1 MNLKCFDVSDEIFNK
16 ILYDFESDVI
26 EIDELDKNSYY
37 SDRYSI
43 IYVRKTNQIIC
54 RAYILH
60 NYCDTMLYSGWKQ
73 ILLNKVEYTNI
84 KAEDSIDG
92 PRAWNYIMKILLT
105 KYTRNEV
112 ETILTSYQTKPEYEK
127 QYHYDWPIV
136 SQNVQKQ
143 ALCVKY
149 DINGAHCDALCEM
162 FPKCKHSFVYMY
174 VKRHSNI
181 IYKKYPN
188 FFVGMLQ
195 HYGYSGAYWYIVD
208 RTTKILT
215 AAMDTVG
222 GQLIYANTDGFCVME
237 PKAKLKTSDRLGDF
251 KLEYEGDVYIYT
263 NRIRSPYILY
273 QFGDKLVGSCM
284 TEARKDINLKKGI
297 VCHYDRVKRGNA
309 VRAEN
314 ITKEQLCIE

>member
-16 ILYDFESDVI
+16 ILYDFEDDVI
-26 EIDELDKNSYY
+26 EIDTIDKKSYY
-37 SDRYSI
+37 SDRFNI
-43 IYVRKTNQIIC
+43 IYVKDTHQIIC

-60 NYCDTMLYSGWKQ
+60 NYCDALLYSGWKQ

-92 PRAWNYIMKILLT
+92 PRAWNYIMKILLQ

-112 ETILTSYQTKPEYEK
+112 ESILTSYQVKSDYEK

-136 SQNVQKQ
+136 SQNVQKRE
-143 ALCVKY
+143 LCVKY
-149 DINGAHCDALCEM
+149 DINGAHCEALAEM
-162 FPKCKHSFVYMY
+162 FPKCRHNFIHMY
-174 VKRHSNI
+174 VQRHNNI

-188 FFVGMLQ
+188 FFVGMMQ

-208 RTTKILT
+208 KTTKKLLNAI
-215 AAMDTVG
+215 DYVG
-222 GQLIYANTDGFCVME
+222 GQLVYANTDGFCVQY
-237 PKAKLKTSDRLGDF
+237 PDKKLKTSDRLGDF
-251 KLEYEGDVYIYT
+251 KLEYEGPVYVYT
-263 NRIRSPYILY
+263 NRKNSPYILY

-284 TEARKDINLKKGI
+284 TEARHDINLSKGNI
-297 VCHYDRVKRGNA
+297 VYYTRVKRGNV

-314 ITKEQLCIE
+314 IIKEKVCIE